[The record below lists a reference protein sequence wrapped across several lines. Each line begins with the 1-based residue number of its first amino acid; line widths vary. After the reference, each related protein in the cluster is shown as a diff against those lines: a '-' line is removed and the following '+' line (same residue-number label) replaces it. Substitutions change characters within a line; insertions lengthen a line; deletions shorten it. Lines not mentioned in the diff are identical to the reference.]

1 MLGSGSFDPKK
12 GVEVATVAAR
22 DLYSVALRVWGLRI
36 TVTDDPTP
44 ANNVTYVL
52 VQGFSDDNKSNNS
65 NWQAESSANASVT
78 QTAGD
83 LGAGGRILHDGN
95 KRIQE
100 YIAVSKPAYIGGN
113 ATDNILQAS
122 LIPDLVSFRMEVY
135 VEAIQ
140 TSGTPGSSG
149 WGLLLRRRFRKG
161 NDGLL
166 VALGASVLVDSDNDT
181 GDGFVG
187 TPNIDAGAGG
197 NVNLNFN
204 QSTVKHFSVTAFV
217 KLTMTD

>member
-1 MLGSGSFDPKK
+1 MLGANSSSPTK
-12 GVEVATVAAR
+12 GIEVATVADR

-44 ANNVTYVL
+44 TNNVTWVL
-52 VQGFSDDNKSNNS
+52 VKGYSDDQKANNA
-65 NWQAESSANASVT
+65 NWQAESAANAVIN
-78 QTAGD
+78 QVAGD
-83 LGAGGRILHDGN
+83 LGAGGRMLQDGN

-100 YIAVSKPAYIGGN
+100 YIAVSKPNYIGGN

-140 TSGTPGSSG
+140 TSGTPGNSG
-149 WGLLLRRRFRKG
+149 WSLLLRRRFRKG

-181 GDGFVG
+181 GDGFTG

-204 QSTVKHFSVTAFV
+204 LSTVKHFSVTAFV
-217 KLTMTD
+217 KITMTD